1 MKAILLHRHGGPE
14 VLEYADFPT
23 PQPGPGQVLI
33 ELQAAAMNRLD
44 IWVRNGWPG
53 IQLDYPHILGA
64 DGAGVIRAL
73 GEGVTQFKVGERVVI
88 NGNLSDGAC
97 EYCIQGQD
105 NLCLEWGLLG
115 ETARGTYAE
124 YVVVSDRNVLALP
137 PDFPFEAA
145 AAAALVFLTAW
156 HSLITR
162 GGLQAGEAVLVV
174 GAGGGVNT
182 AAIQIAKYAG
192 AKVYVVGSSAAKLDK
207 AAQLGAD
214 ILIDRSKEE
223 WSKSIY
229 RLTNRRGVDVVVDN
243 VGAGTLPLSQRA
255 VRKGG
260 RILTVGNTGGPKF
273 EFDNRYMFSK
283 HIALIGSTM
292 GTRSDFARV
301 MALVFDGKLKP
312 VIDQTFALKEARA
325 AHERLARGENFGK
338 IILISPV

>member
-1 MKAILLHRHGGPE
+1 VKAILLHRHGGPE

-33 ELQAAAMNRLD
+33 ELKAAAMNRLD
-44 IWVRNGWPG
+44 IWARNGWPG
-53 IQLDYPHILGA
+53 IQLEYPHILGA

-73 GEGVTQFKVGERVVI
+73 GDGVTQFNAGDRVVI
-88 NGNLSDGAC
+88 NGNLSDGTC
-97 EYCIQGQD
+97 EYCIRGQD
-105 NLCLEWGLLG
+105 NLCLKWGLLG

-145 AAAALVFLTAW
+145 AAASLVFLTAW
-156 HSLITR
+156 HSLVTR
-162 GGLQAGEAVLVV
+162 GGLQAGESVLVV

-192 AKVYVVGSSAAKLDK
+192 AKVYVVGSSAAKLAK

-229 RLTNRRGVDVVVDN
+229 QLTNRRGVDMVVDN

-273 EFDNRYMFSK
+273 EFDNRYMFSR

-301 MALVFDGKLKP
+301 MSLVFDGKLKP
-312 VIDQTFALKEARA
+312 VIDQTFALKEVRA
-325 AHERLARGENFGK
+325 AHERMARGENFGK
-338 IILISPV
+338 IMLIPQA